1 MYNRSFIE
9 NFLLLNLS
17 ELGNKVQYLR
27 YDPSTTKNKY
37 GESKRKNYLPP
48 VELDAI
54 IRYDPTKEEIEEFGM
69 DKDNIEI
76 VVKVLNTQLE
86 SAGITPST
94 DDAIRIGTETY
105 FITSTQS
112 KGILQNKPI
121 LIRIGCKKRS
131 ENRAE

>member
-9 NFLLLNLS
+9 DSLLLNLN

-54 IRYDPTKEEIEEFGM
+54 ILYDPNKEELEDFGM

-76 VVKVLNTQLE
+76 MVKVPNYQLE
-86 SAGITPST
+86 AAGITPST
-94 DDAIRIGTETY
+94 DDVIQIGTETY
-105 FITSTQS
+105 FIISTQS
-112 KGILQNKPI
+112 KGTLQNKPI
-121 LIRIGCKKRS
+121 LIRIGCKKWS
-131 ENRAE
+131 ENRA